1 MICLFAVAAS
11 AFIPALQVNAAETD
25 GKAGSYTQ
33 RVKECLDLL
42 MTHGTDTYGEVHTP
56 MLVSILDVESRTCPQ
71 KPEALDEKFRVTRHE
86 RRSPG
91 GSNLLTDQP
100 TLKAMYALSDISGN
114 QGYATF
120 ADRYAGHV
128 MEHLVDKQGFFWW
141 GWHRHYDVFTDTM
154 EGHNPNRAKWGE
166 MVLPHEIH
174 AMNGIEWDRLWAVN
188 KDAVTRQIEAIWEW
202 HVIDKETGEINR
214 HGDGMKGCDFTMSGG
229 SFIEAFV
236 FMHSQTKDAQWLDRA
251 KLIADYYW
259 ERRDSQTNLLP
270 ERPNAG
276 SNRFDGASFVT
287 STTGLYCRS
296 LLRAY
301 EITKEERF
309 RDQAV
314 AYLKAYAEL
323 GYDEQSGKF
332 WGALKMDG
340 TPIPGPRVMGG
351 YAQYEPRG
359 HLDLWEPYVAG
370 YQYPI
375 YTAQIYAYAYQLTRE
390 PIFRTTAERFAAWI
404 AKTPPGSPESDNTW
418 YDDYSNGP
426 GQKGTYA
433 GKYGRTISFLLHLY
447 VATGERRHLD
457 AARSMAD
464 TAIEKLNHKGLFRG
478 HPAKPYYEAMDGVG
492 YLLYALLQLDQ
503 ILADPQSAVDSKSIL
518 IGADRRKMALDNW

>member
-1 MICLFAVAAS
+1 MKSCMMPSHNQNARSPMICLFAVAAS

-259 ERRDSQTNLLP
+259 ERRD
-270 ERPNAG
+270 
-276 SNRFDGASFVT
+276 
-287 STTGLYCRS
+287 
-296 LLRAY
+296 
-301 EITKEERF
+301 
-309 RDQAV
+309 
-314 AYLKAYAEL
+314 
-323 GYDEQSGKF
+323 
-332 WGALKMDG
+332 
-340 TPIPGPRVMGG
+340 
-351 YAQYEPRG
+351 
-359 HLDLWEPYVAG
+359 
-370 YQYPI
+370 
-375 YTAQIYAYAYQLTRE
+375 
-390 PIFRTTAERFAAWI
+390 
-404 AKTPPGSPESDNTW
+404 
-418 YDDYSNGP
+418 
-426 GQKGTYA
+426 
-433 GKYGRTISFLLHLY
+433 
-447 VATGERRHLD
+447 
-457 AARSMAD
+457 
-464 TAIEKLNHKGLFRG
+464 
-478 HPAKPYYEAMDGVG
+478 